1 MMRFKRP
8 RTDLQTLITLLA
20 IASIVITL
28 ANSLYASWQVQR
40 EVLITRTLE
49 SNRVYATKLASTTE
63 MFFQLAQSQLAYSAK
78 ELGAGMD
85 DDNVTQGEVN
95 RLREQT
101 NSFNSVVVVDAGG
114 WVKAISPASL
124 MLKGMHLTSS
134 ATRQALAERKPL
146 VSKPSLSAANNL
158 MVFVSYP
165 IWSSTGSYLG
175 FIGGTIY
182 LKKKSI
188 LNELL
193 GEQFYR
199 DGSSLY
205 VVDGDNRV
213 LYHENGRLIGQQI
226 APLISEELKKNQR
239 NGYQQMPKQH
249 GEPMLAG
256 YAVVSTPGW
265 MIVAMKPTQTTLMPL
280 TSLVLKV
287 LQRSIP
293 FVVLTICLALFLAR
307 LIARPLG
314 QLAGKASR
322 MDVPGVSHEINAI
335 RSWFYEASQIKG
347 AMLTGISLLQDKIG
361 RLNFEVQTDPLT
373 SLLNRRG
380 LGAVLEY
387 FLATRQPFAVLALDI
402 DHFKRVNDSWGH
414 DVGDDVIKSVAQQLG
429 KSSRQTDVVCRNG
442 GEEFLM
448 ILPSADREMAG
459 AIAERV
465 RKRIEQQELPTVGRI
480 TLSIG
485 VALWAADET
494 PLERI
499 FKQADDALYQ
509 AKNAG
514 RNRVVINPQR
524 DETIQEQQRLHG

>member
-1 MMRFKRP
+1 MLRQKRL
-8 RTDLQTLITLLA
+8 RADLLTLITLLV

-28 ANSLYASWQVQR
+28 ASSLYASSQVQR
-40 EVLITRTLE
+40 EVLINNTLE

-63 MFFQLAQSQLAYSAK
+63 MFFQQAESQLAWSAK
-78 ELGAGMD
+78 EISSGMD
-85 DDNVTQGEVN
+85 DDALTLREVN

-101 NSFNSVVVVDAGG
+101 RSFNSVVIVDANG
-114 WVKAISPASL
+114 WLKAISPESL

-134 ATRQALAERKPL
+134 ATRQALAERRPL
-146 VSKPSLSAANNL
+146 VSKATLSAANNL
-158 MVFVSYP
+158 MVFVSYH
-165 IWSSTGSYLG
+165 IWSANGNYLG

-213 LYHENGRLIGQQI
+213 LYHQNSRLIGQTI
-226 APLISEELKKNQR
+226 KPLISDDRKKD
-239 NGYQQMPKQH
+239 NGYQQVLKQH

-256 YAVVSTPGW
+256 YAMVATPGW
-265 MIVAMKPTQTTLMPL
+265 MIVAMKPTQTTLVPL

-287 LQRSIP
+287 LLRSIP
-293 FVVLTICLALFLAR
+293 WVLLTIFLAWFLAR
-307 LIARPLG
+307 LIAKPLG
-314 QLAGKASR
+314 QLASKATQ
-322 MDVPGVSHEINAI
+322 MDMLGVSLEIGNI
-335 RSWFYEASQIKG
+335 RSWYYEASQIKA
-347 AMLTGISLLQDKIG
+347 AMLTGIGLLQDKIG
-361 RLNFEVQTDPLT
+361 RLKFEVQTDPLT

-380 LGAVLEY
+380 LSAVLEY
-387 FLATRQPFAVLALDI
+387 FIATNQPFAVLALDI
-402 DHFKRVNDSWGH
+402 DHFKRVNDTWGH
-414 DVGDDVIKSVAQQLG
+414 DVGDSVIKNVAQQLG

-448 ILPSADREMAG
+448 ILPGADRDMAG

-465 RKRIEQQELPTVGRI
+465 RKRIEQQEQELVGHVTI
-480 TLSIG
+480 SIG
-485 VALWAADET
+485 VALWAADNASV
-494 PLERI
+494 ERV
-499 FKQADDALYQ
+499 FKQADDALYA

-514 RNRVVINPQR
+514 RNRVIISPQR
-524 DETIQEQQRLHG
+524 DEIQAEKLRQQG